1 MNGFTTPKDN
11 IYTPADT
18 DLLHEL
24 LSLWKN
30 VGASLERRRMAVI
43 ISLIIIIV
51 GLNAF
56 GQINL
61 NAWQGPFYDAIDR
74 RDYNNFII
82 ELFVFAKIVAALLVL
97 VVTQTWFV
105 ERIKLDLRTIL
116 TRHLIDEWLK
126 PGRAYRLQFIGEMGE
141 HPDQRVHEDVRHLAE
156 LTSELGVGLLQ
167 ATLLLLSFVGA
178 LWVLSD
184 GMAVFI
190 DHRPVVISGYMV
202 WCALA
207 YAFAGSWLTW
217 RVGRPLIRLNVA
229 RYQREA
235 TLRFA
240 LVRIDESAQS
250 IALYGGE
257 SDERK
262 NAGEWLDD
270 VLVVGRQL
278 ANSLARLTWVTSAYG
293 WGTIVVPVIAAA
305 PAYFSGTLSLGGL
318 MMVVGAFTQVQ
329 SALRWYVDN
338 FSRIA
343 DWRATLRRV
352 YVMEQVLQ
360 LVESTQNAQQITIIE
375 DPSDG
380 IIIDQLRIQLPIGD
394 VALDDQLIHI
404 ADGEHVLI
412 TGEAEHWKT
421 TVFLTLAGL
430 WSLGSG
436 TIHMPARAQTM
447 FMPQHPYLPFS
458 TFREAIVYPATP
470 TTISESDIQTVL
482 IRLGFGYLVSDLDRK
497 TRWDRDLTLEEQQ
510 GIAWA
515 RLLLRRPKWVFMDD
529 AASAFDE
536 TRRKALLAMLAHEL
550 PTSTIVGTSR
560 SDTLDGFWTRVLH
573 ISCVNCVLPSPVF
586 SMQHKRKAR
595 HSSLHDEM
603 ARHKLM
609 S

>member
-1 MNGFTTPKDN
+1 MNGFTSPKDN
-11 IYTPADT
+11 LYIPADT
-18 DLLHEL
+18 DLYHEL
-24 LSLWKN
+24 IDLWRG
-30 VGASLERRRMAVI
+30 VGPSKTRRRMVLI
-43 ISLIIIIV
+43 IVAIIIIV
-51 GLNAF
+51 CLNAF
-56 GQINL
+56 GQLNL

-74 RDYNNFII
+74 RHYDNFMT
-82 ELFVFAKIVAALLVL
+82 ELGVFLKIVAGLLVL

-105 ERIKLDLRTIL
+105 ELIKLDLRTIL

-126 PGRAYRLQFIGEMGE
+126 PRRAYHLQFIGEAGE
-141 HPDQRVHEDVRHLAE
+141 HPDQRVHEDARHFAE
-156 LTSELGVGLLQ
+156 LTAELGVGLMQ
-167 ATLLLLSFVGA
+167 STLLLLSFVGA
-178 LWVLSD
+178 LWILSD
-184 GMAVFI
+184 GMAIFI
-190 DHRPVVISGYMV
+190 DNRPLIIPGYMV

-257 SDERK
+257 KDERK
-262 NAGEWLDD
+262 SAVDWLSD
-270 VLVVGRQL
+270 VVSVGHQL

-305 PAYFSGTLSLGGL
+305 PAYFTGTLSLGGL
-318 MMVVGAFTQVQ
+318 MMVVGAFNQVQ

-352 YVMEQVLQ
+352 FVMRQVLTTVDVMQ
-360 LVESTQNAQQITIIE
+360 DSTQIEIKE

-380 IIIDQLRIQLPIGD
+380 IIIDQLRINLPIGD
-394 VALDDQLIHI
+394 VALDDAHIHI
-404 ADGEHVLI
+404 TPGEHVLI

-430 WSLGSG
+430 WRIGSG
-436 TIHMPARAQTM
+436 TIIMPARSETM

-458 TFREAIVYPATP
+458 TLREAISYPVNPAP
-470 TTISESDIQTVL
+470 NSDTDIRTVL
-482 IRLGFGYLVSDLDRK
+482 IRLGFGYLVSDLDRT

-515 RLLLRRPKWVFMDD
+515 RLLLRRPQWVFMDD

-536 TRRKALLAMLAHEL
+536 TRRKALFALLAHEL
-550 PTSTIVGTSR
+550 PNSTIVGTSR
-560 SDTLDGFWTRVLH
+560 SDTLDGFWSRVLR

-586 SMQHKRKAR
+586 SVSQKRKTR
-595 HSSLHDEM
+595 KSSLQD
-603 ARHKLM
+603 ALSRHNL
-609 S
+609 

>member
-1 MNGFTTPKDN
+1 MNGFTTPQEQ
-11 IYTPADT
+11 IYSPADT
-18 DLLHEL
+18 GVVEEVH
-24 LSLWKN
+24 SLWKG
-30 VGASLERRRMAVI
+30 VGASLERRRMVLFIAA
-43 ISLIIIIV
+43 IIIIV
-51 GLNAF
+51 CLNAF

-61 NAWQGPFYDAIDR
+61 NAWQGPFYDAVDR
-74 RDYNNFII
+74 RDYDNFIR
-82 ELFVFAKIVAALLVL
+82 ELFVFMRIVVGLLIL

-105 ERIKLDLRTIL
+105 ELIKLDVRNIL

-126 PGRAYRLQFIGEMGE
+126 PRRAYRLQFIGESGE
-141 HPDQRVHEDVRHLAE
+141 HPDQRVHEDARHLAE
-156 LTSELGVGLLQ
+156 LTAELGVGLMQ
-167 ATLLLLSFVGA
+167 STLLLLSFVGA
-178 LWVLSD
+178 LWILSD

-190 DHRPVVISGYMV
+190 ENRPIIIPGYMV

-217 RVGRPLIRLNVA
+217 RVGRPLITLNVV

-257 SDERK
+257 KDERK
-262 NAGEWLDD
+262 SAGEWLSDA
-270 VLVVGRQL
+270 LSVGRQL
-278 ANSLARLTWVTSAYG
+278 ANSIARLTWITSAYG
-293 WGTIVVPVIAAA
+293 WGTIVVPVIAAS
-305 PAYFSGTLSLGGL
+305 PAYFTGTLSLGGL
-318 MMVVGAFTQVQ
+318 MMVVGAFNQVQ

-352 YVMEQVLQ
+352 YVMRQVLM
-360 LVESTQNAQQITIIE
+360 LVDDEHNHSQIEIHE

-380 IIIDQLRIQLPIGD
+380 IIIDQLRINLPIGE
-394 VALDDQLIHI
+394 VALDEPHIHI
-404 ADGEHVLI
+404 APGEHILL

-421 TVFLTLAGL
+421 TVFLTIAGL
-430 WSLGSG
+430 WTIGSG
-436 TIHMPARAQTM
+436 KITMPAREHIM

-458 TFREAIVYPATP
+458 TLREAIAYPASP
-470 TTISESDIQTVL
+470 TNIADTDMRTVL

-515 RLLLRRPKWVFMDD
+515 RLLLRRPLWVFMDD

-536 TRRKALLAMLAHEL
+536 TRRKALFALLAHEL
-550 PTSTIVGTSR
+550 PTSTIIGTSR
-560 SDTLDGFWTRVLH
+560 SDALDGFWTRVLR

-586 SMQHKRKAR
+586 SMQQKRKSR
-595 HSSLHDEM
+595 KSSLHD
-603 ARHKLM
+603 ALVQHNR
-609 S
+609 SA